1 MQFHNWH
8 NLHSPN
14 ASSLTDGNDGSS
26 VAQGP
31 VTNGSL
37 DAPSPFGTTTPEYIM
52 NDSGEV
58 SPANEATSHSTAL
71 TSTTTPAAGAPPA
84 PTLVGSANGL
94 QFDLVWDPSV
104 ANAPRGF
111 VQAIVDAAKT
121 YSKLF
126 SNKEVITIDVGYGEI
141 AGTPMAPN
149 ALGESESFGYL
160 TDYTTVTTAL
170 TGDGFGFSATNEPIT
185 GQFFITSAD
194 AKTLGLVDPA
204 SGLDGFMGFS
214 DLGGTGFSWGISGAK
229 GPNIGTVPN
238 QFDLQAVAE
247 HEISEVMGR
256 LGLEGTAA
264 INGQPIYTPLDL
276 FNYQS
281 RGVLE
286 LSANGGYFSVND
298 GRTNLGNYNNAAV
311 NGGDIADWASSTS
324 PTQSSTLGLSKG
336 SQDAYDAFAFPGQNG
351 QVSLSDIVEDAAL
364 GYKLAPIGNLALL
377 ANYVAAAFPGAAG
390 LNGDTAVVHD
400 GQAAN
405 QQPVLSLSHA

>member
-1 MQFHNWH
+1 MQFRNWH
-8 NLHSPN
+8 NLQSSN
-14 ASSLTDGNDGSS
+14 ASSLADGDGGSS

-31 VTNGSL
+31 VMNGSF
-37 DAPSPFGTTTPEYIM
+37 DAPSPFGATTPEYII
-52 NDSGEV
+52 NDSGEL
-58 SPANEATSHSTAL
+58 SPAYAAASRSAGSTSNTTA
-71 TSTTTPAAGAPPA
+71 AAGSPPA
-84 PTLVGSANGL
+84 PTLVGSASGL
-94 QFDLVWDPSV
+94 QFDLVWDPSI

-141 AGTPMAPN
+141 AGTPMAPY

-170 TGDGFGFSATNEPIT
+170 TREGFGFSATNEPTT

-204 SGLDGFMGFS
+204 SGLDGYMGFS
-214 DLGGTGFSWGISGAK
+214 NLSGTGFSWNISGK
-229 GPNIGTVPN
+229 GPSVGTGAN
-238 QFDLQAVAE
+238 QFDLQAVAA

-256 LGLEGTAA
+256 LGLEGTATVG
-264 INGQPIYTPLDL
+264 GQPVYTPLDL

-281 RGVLE
+281 QGVLE
-286 LSANGGYFSVND
+286 LSANGGYFSVNN

-324 PTQSSTLGLSKG
+324 PTQAGTLGLSAG
-336 SQDAYDAFAFPGQNG
+336 SQDAYDAFTFPGQNA

-364 GYKLAPIGNLALL
+364 GYQLTPIGNLALL
-377 ANYVAAAFPGAAG
+377 ASHAAAAFPGAAG
-390 LNGDTAVVHD
+390 FNGGTATVHN

-405 QQPVLSLSHA
+405 QQSVLSPSHA